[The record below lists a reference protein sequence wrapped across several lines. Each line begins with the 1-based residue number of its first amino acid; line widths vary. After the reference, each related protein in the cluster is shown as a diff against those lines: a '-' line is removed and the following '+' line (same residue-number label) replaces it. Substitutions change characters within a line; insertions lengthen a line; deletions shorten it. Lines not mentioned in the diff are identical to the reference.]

1 MKELDLHHVRHRDVK
16 RRVENFVLLHKTP
29 FNIITGCSD
38 KMKEMVT
45 NELSKHRFQWYI
57 RCHNAGM
64 ITVIK
69 GEINA
74 N

>member
-1 MKELDLHHVRHRDVK
+1 MNELDLHNVRHHDVP
-16 RRVENFVLLHKTP
+16 RIVENYILINTTP